1 MPGDDTSSWK
11 RVGVAAQDIRDATT
25 DLVVDALRVIDQYA
39 QDSAGDLHVDNL
51 DIGELRHDVALDLV
65 RDGRPLIGPRHCCS
79 FLPGKS
85 GRYSPNE
92 KAGLKPALLALLD
105 FRPLVRPDVRIAGET
120 STIPAD
126 VSPPEAASPDRR

>member
-1 MPGDDTSSWK
+1 M
-11 RVGVAAQDIRDATT
+11 RAE
-25 DLVVDALRVIDQYA
+25 LVVDALGVIDQHA
-39 QDSAGDLHVDNL
+39 QDSGGDLDVDDL
-51 DIGELRHDVALDLV
+51 DVRELRRDGALDLV

-105 FRPLVRPDVRIAGET
+105 SGPSFGRT
-120 STIPAD
+120 S
-126 VSPPEAASPDRR
+126 E